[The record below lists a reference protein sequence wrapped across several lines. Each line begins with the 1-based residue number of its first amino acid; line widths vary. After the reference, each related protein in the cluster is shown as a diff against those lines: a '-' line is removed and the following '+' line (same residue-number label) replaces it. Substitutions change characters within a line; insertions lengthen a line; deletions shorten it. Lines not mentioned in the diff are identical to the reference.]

1 MFENQLI
8 VRKKAVM
15 GRSKPPLSVL
25 GEDEPDRKEE
35 RRERKV
41 LIVQLDD

>member
-15 GRSKPPLSVL
+15 GRSKPPLLL
-25 GEDEPDRKEE
+25 GEDEQDRKEE